1 MRVAATIALSGLI
14 LFQSRAAA
22 EEWNKRWT
30 VGPKPELHV
39 AAGDASIRI
48 EAGDSGAIDATVKTR
63 GWSIGDNGVKIL
75 EHQSGN
81 RVDLEV
87 REPSSHFSFG
97 ARSVSI
103 EVRVPRELMAEV
115 HTGDGS
121 ITLRGLH
128 GSVRMD
134 TGDGSIQGDDLD
146 GALTAH
152 TGDGSVHMNGRFDVL
167 ELHTSDGSVDV
178 SVLQGSRVSSDWK
191 VETGDG
197 SVRLELP
204 HDLAADIE
212 LETGD
217 GSIHLDMPV
226 TVNGMRSEHEIRG
239 KINGGGPLLRVRTGD
254 GSISV
259 QSR

>member
-1 MRVAATIALSGLI
+1 MRFALTVAFAGLA
-14 LFQSRAAA
+14 LFQSNAAA
-22 EEWNKRWT
+22 EEWNKHWT

-39 AAGDASIRI
+39 ASGDASVRI
-48 EAGDSGAIDATVKTR
+48 EPGDENAIDATVKTR
-63 GWSIGDNGVKIL
+63 GWSIGDNGVKII

-97 ARSVSI
+97 VRSISI
-103 EVRVPRELMAEV
+103 EIRVPRELTAEV

-121 ITLRGLH
+121 IHLRGVH
-128 GSVRMD
+128 GSVRLD

-152 TGDGSVHMNGRFDVL
+152 TGDGSVHVNGRFDVL
-167 ELHTSDGSVDV
+167 QLHTSDGSVDA
-178 SVLQGSRVSSDWK
+178 SVVPGSHMSSDWK

-197 SVRLELP
+197 SVRLDLP

-212 LETGD
+212 LHTGD
-217 GSIHLDMPV
+217 GSIHLDIPV
-226 TVNGMRSEHEIRG
+226 TVNGLRNEHEIRG

>member
-134 TGDGSIQGDDLD
+134 TGDGNIQGDDLD